1 MRHRTD
7 LSTVQHVD
15 SISKAHIAMSSFS
28 VIVRMKAQRSV
39 VIADYV
45 QSSGQSVDISQTF
58 NYASGG
64 TRPTSV
70 VYEVFD
76 TGGNKIM
83 SQVFSN

>member
-1 MRHRTD
+1 MFPQD
-7 LSTVQHVD
+7 P
-15 SISKAHIAMSSFS
+15 HINRGQFNQFEGR
-28 VIVRMKAQRSV
+28 V
-39 VIADYV
+39 ADYV

-64 TRPTSV
+64 TRPTGV

-76 TGGNKIM
+76 TSGNKIM